1 MKQIITILLLC
12 LVATT
17 MSAKSRIT
25 RSYHKESLSKVLE
38 DLNAASNSQTIYFIY
53 DELEDFTVTC
63 SFKRLSLDDAVRTVI
78 GFYPMAVTRKG
89 SRIFVECVQK
99 SDHRLKGKLIDEQG
113 HPVPFANI
121 ILYHPADSAM
131 IGGGVSNEA
140 GDFVIPC
147 AASGRVRA
155 RISSIGFKTIERI
168 VPVTQVGT
176 IRMQTKDYH
185 LHNVTIS
192 GMGPVIRHEV
202 GRLQYIVANDPFA
215 KGQNAIE
222 LMGRVPMVTMAGSH
236 ASILGKGQAGFML
249 NGRMLPDDETIRQ
262 RLWTMPSENIERIEV
277 VSTPSGRYQTDA
289 GNGYINIVTKRDK
302 STGWRGNLN
311 GQFVSSDDWSGRLG
325 GTLSYA
331 SKKVDISIGADGG
344 RETAASDRM
353 LKFAD
358 SYVRIPS
365 SRTETLNKDLRMN
378 AILRYQPH
386 HRLELGSFVAYQ
398 AQQPSTTIDNVLTFD
413 NYEIL
418 SRTTQRHNGNH
429 SVSLTAYSDWK
440 MDDKG
445 RLLSLTYN
453 YYNKVDG
460 HTSKLSGESRDIS
473 TEDAFQKIESL
484 LGESSLR
491 YKIHSLKLD
500 LSLPFK
506 SVQVDAGVGYTMIDN
521 ESSERVQVTDIR
533 CEYTS
538 DRIILE
544 DSSFI
549 PTPSHD
555 KPRMG
560 SDLHKERITSAY
572 LSAMKRWKGFTAKA
586 GLRYEHARYDRENR
600 SSTIF
605 IEYYPMGEVYL
616 FAAPYKKD
624 YGFHQS
630 TDRLLPSASL
640 RYQTTLGHQWEIQW
654 GMSILRPNF
663 YDLNP
668 SRTFTSPIDY
678 SAGSPLLMPSYT
690 NNIELGYHHR
700 KGLSVVAYFHHG
712 SDQVEWYSSFR
723 TSIYARSIYPEN
735 CYSSDRTGISLSYQ
749 VRPVS
754 QLNVQAES
762 DLNYYNAWLLPG
774 FDHYNPRLPSYFSY
788 PDLYGWGG
796 RFRLSADVFL
806 NRQRTLMF
814 SAHYNQWIKQHVGL
828 RRYDSYS
835 RFYFALRYSMLN
847 DRLKLSLVADDPF
860 HQHVTDAESYYTNR
874 IERNHVNHHSHS
886 IGLTVSYSLGEK
898 TARRAYRDLKNTET
912 KRAEK
917 RWDVNNR

>member
-17 MSAKSRIT
+17 MSAKSKIT
-25 RSYHKESLSKVLE
+25 RSYHNESLSKVLE
-38 DLNAASNSQTIYFIY
+38 DLNNASNSQTIYFIY

-63 SFKRLSLDDAVRTVI
+63 SFKRLSLDDAIRTVI

-121 ILYHPADSAM
+121 VFYHPADSTM

-147 AASGRVRA
+147 AARRVRA
-155 RISSIGFKTIERI
+155 RISSIGFKTIEHI
-168 VPVTQVGT
+168 MPVTQVGT

-185 LHNVTIS
+185 LHDVTVS
-192 GMGPVIRHEV
+192 GLAPIIRHEV

-222 LMGRVPMVTMAGSH
+222 LMDRVPMVTMTGSH
-236 ASILGKGQAGFML
+236 ASILGKGQVGFML
-249 NGRMLPDDETIRQ
+249 NGRMLPDDETFRQ
-262 RLWTMPSENIERIEV
+262 RLWTMQSEDIERIEV

-289 GNGYINIVTKRDK
+289 GNGYINIVTKRDQ
-302 STGWRGNLN
+302 SNGWRGDLN
-311 GQFVSSDDWSGRLG
+311 GQLVTSEDWSGRLG

-344 RETAASDRM
+344 RETTASDRM

-358 SYVRIPS
+358 SYIRIPAN
-365 SRTETLNKDLRMN
+365 RTETLNKDLRTN

-386 HRLELGSFVAYQ
+386 NRLELGTFVSYQ
-398 AQQPSTTIDNVLTFD
+398 TQQPSTTIDNMLSFD
-413 NYEIL
+413 TYEIH

-429 SVSLTAYSDWK
+429 SMSLTAYSDWK

-445 RLLSLTYN
+445 KLLSLTYN
-453 YYNKVDG
+453 YYYKVDDYI
-460 HTSKLSGESRDIS
+460 SKLSGESRDMSI
-473 TEDAFQKIESL
+473 EEPFQKIESML
-484 LGESSLR
+484 SESSLK

-506 SVQVDAGVGYTMIDN
+506 PVQVDAGVGYTMIDN
-521 ESSERVQVTDIR
+521 ESSDMLQITDIMY
-533 CEYTS
+533 EYTS

-600 SSTIF
+600 RSTIF

-668 SRTFTSPIDY
+668 SRTFTSPMDC
-678 SAGSPLLMPSYT
+678 SSGSPFLMPSYT
-690 NNIELGYHHR
+690 SNIELGYHHR

-712 SDQVEWYSSFR
+712 SDQVEWNSVLLFSGHGNHTR
-723 TSIYARSIYPEN
+723 TVSPEN
-735 CYSSDRTGISLSYQ
+735 CFSSDRTGISLSYQ

-754 QLNVQAES
+754 QLKVLAES
-762 DLNYYNAWLLPG
+762 DVNYYNAWL
-774 FDHYNPRLPSYFSY
+774 PSDDSR
-788 PDLYGWGG
+788 PDIYGWGG
-796 RFRLSADVFL
+796 RFRLSADLFL

-814 SAHYNQWIKQHVGL
+814 SAHYNQWIKQYVGL

-835 RFYFALRYSMLN
+835 RFYFALRYSMLS

-860 HQHVTDAESYYTNR
+860 RQHVTDAESYYETR
-874 IERNHVNHHSHS
+874 TERDHVNHHSHS
-886 IGLTVSYSLGEK
+886 IGLTVSYSFGGK
-898 TARRAYRDLKNTET
+898 AIRRAYRDMKNTET

>member
-38 DLNAASNSQTIYFIY
+38 DLNNASNSQTIYFIY

-63 SFKRLSLDDAVRTVI
+63 SFKRLSLDDAIRAVI
-78 GFYPMAVTRKG
+78 GFYPMTITYRG
-89 SRIFVECVQK
+89 NRIFVECIQK
-99 SDHRLKGKLIDEQG
+99 SDHRLIGKLIDEQG
-113 HPVPFANI
+113 RPVSFANI
-121 ILYHPADSAM
+121 VLYHPADSTM

-147 AASGRVRA
+147 AAGRVRA
-155 RISSIGFKTIERI
+155 RISSIGFKTMERI
-168 VPVTQVGT
+168 MPVAQVGT
-176 IRMQTKDYH
+176 IRMQTRDYH
-185 LHNVTIS
+185 LNDVTVS
-192 GMGPVIRHEV
+192 GLAPIIRHEV

-236 ASILGKGQAGFML
+236 ASILGKGQAVFML

-289 GNGYINIVTKRDK
+289 GNGYINIVTKRGK
-302 STGWRGNLN
+302 SNGWRGDLN
-311 GQFVSSDDWSGRLG
+311 GQLVTSEDWSGRLG

-344 RETAASDRM
+344 RETTASDRM
-353 LKFAD
+353 LKFVD

-365 SRTETLNKDLRMN
+365 SRTETLNKDLRTN

-386 HRLELGSFVAYQ
+386 NRLELGTFVSYQ
-398 AQQPSTTIDNVLTFD
+398 TQRPSTTIDNMLSFD
-413 NYEIL
+413 TYEIH
-418 SRTTQRHNGNH
+418 SRTTQRHNGNY
-429 SVSLTAYSDWK
+429 SMSLTAYSDWK

-445 RLLSLTYN
+445 KLLSLTYN
-453 YYNKVDG
+453 YYYKVDDYI
-460 HTSKLSGESRDIS
+460 SKLSGESKDLSIGKS
-473 TEDAFQKIESL
+473 FQEIESML
-484 LGESSLR
+484 SESSLK

-521 ESSERVQVTDIR
+521 ESSDMLQITDIM
-533 CEYTS
+533 CEYTPDGMIFEDGGFLPTS
-538 DRIILE
+538 D
-544 DSSFI
+544 
-549 PTPSHD
+549 HD

-560 SDLHKERITSAY
+560 SNLHKERITSAY
-572 LSAMKRWKGFTAKA
+572 LSAMKQWEGFTAKA

-600 SSTIF
+600 RSTIF
-605 IEYYPMGEVYL
+605 INYYPMEEVYL

-640 RYQTTLGHQWEIQW
+640 SYQTTLGHQWEIQW

-668 SRTFTSPIDY
+668 SRTFTSPLDY

-712 SDQVEWYSSFR
+712 SDQVEWYSGFR
-723 TSIYARSIYPEN
+723 LSNYTRSIYPEN

-749 VRPVS
+749 MRPVS

-774 FDHYNPRLPSYFSY
+774 FSS

-796 RFRLSADVFL
+796 RFRLSADLFL

-814 SAHYNQWIKQHVGL
+814 SAHYNQWIKQYVGL

-835 RFYFALRYSMLN
+835 RFCFALRYSMLS

-860 HQHVTDAESYYTNR
+860 RQHVTDAESYY
-874 IERNHVNHHSHS
+874 ERRTECDHVNHHSHS
-886 IGLTVSYSLGEK
+886 IGLTVSYSFGGK
-898 TARRAYRDLKNTET
+898 AICRAYRDMKNAET

>member
-12 LVATT
+12 LAATT
-17 MSAKSRIT
+17 VSAKSKIT
-25 RSYHKESLSKVLE
+25 RSYHNESLSKVLE
-38 DLNAASNSQTIYFIY
+38 DLNNASNSQTIYFIY

-63 SFKRLSLDDAVRTVI
+63 SFKRLSLDDAIRTVI
-78 GFYPMAVTRKG
+78 GFYPMTITYRG
-89 SRIFVECVQK
+89 NRIFVECIQK
-99 SDHRLKGKLIDEQG
+99 SEHRLIGKLIDEQG
-113 HPVPFANI
+113 RPVSFANI
-121 ILYHPADSAM
+121 VLYHPADSTM

-147 AASGRVRA
+147 AAGRVRA
-155 RISSIGFKTIERI
+155 RISSIGFKTMERI
-168 VPVTQVGT
+168 MPVAQVGT
-176 IRMQTKDYH
+176 IRMQTRDYH
-185 LHNVTIS
+185 LNDVTVS
-192 GMGPVIRHEV
+192 GLAPIIRHEV

-222 LMGRVPMVTMAGSH
+222 LMDRVPMVTMTGSH
-236 ASILGKGQAGFML
+236 ASILGKGQVGFML
-249 NGRMLPDDETIRQ
+249 NGRMLPDDETFRQ
-262 RLWTMPSENIERIEV
+262 RLWTMQSEDIERIEV

-289 GNGYINIVTKRDK
+289 GNGYINIVTKRGK
-302 STGWRGNLN
+302 SNGWRGDLN
-311 GQFVSSDDWSGRLG
+311 GQLVTSEDWSGRLG

-344 RETAASDRM
+344 RETTASDRM

-358 SYVRIPS
+358 SYIRIPA

-386 HRLELGSFVAYQ
+386 NSLELGTFVSYQ
-398 AQQPSTTIDNVLTFD
+398 TQQPSTTIDNMLSFD
-413 NYEIL
+413 TYEIL

-453 YYNKVDG
+453 YYNKVDS

-473 TEDAFQKIESL
+473 TEDAFQKIETL
-484 LGESSLR
+484 LGESSLE

-506 SVQVDAGVGYTMIDN
+506 PVQVDAGVGYTMIDN
-521 ESSERVQVTDIR
+521 ESSDMLQITDIMY
-533 CEYTS
+533 EYTS

-600 SSTIF
+600 RSTIF
-605 IEYYPMGEVYL
+605 IEYYPMEEVYL
-616 FAAPYKKD
+616 FAGPYKKD

-668 SRTFTSPIDY
+668 SRTFTSPMDC
-678 SAGSPLLMPSYT
+678 SSGSPFLMPSYT
-690 NNIELGYHHR
+690 SNIELGYHHR

-712 SDQVEWYSSFR
+712 SDQVEWNSVLLFSGHGNHTR
-723 TSIYARSIYPEN
+723 TVSPEN
-735 CYSSDRTGISLSYQ
+735 CFSSDRTGISLSYQ

-774 FDHYNPRLPSYFSY
+774 FSS
-788 PDLYGWGG
+788 PDLYGWGS
-796 RFRLSADVFL
+796 RFRLSADLFL

-814 SAHYNQWIKQHVGL
+814 SAHYNQWIKQYVGL

-835 RFYFALRYSMLN
+835 RFCFALRYSMLS

-860 HQHVTDAESYYTNR
+860 RQHVTDAESYY
-874 IERNHVNHHSHS
+874 ERRTECDHVNHHSHS
-886 IGLTVSYSLGEK
+886 IGLTVSYSFGGK
-898 TARRAYRDLKNTET
+898 AIRRAYRDMKNAET

>member
-25 RSYHKESLSKVLE
+25 RSYHNESLSKVLE
-38 DLNAASNSQTIYFIY
+38 DLNNASNSQTIYFIY

-63 SFKRLSLDDAVRTVI
+63 SFKRLSLDDAIRAVI
-78 GFYPMAVTRKG
+78 GFYPMTITYRG
-89 SRIFVECVQK
+89 NRIFVECIQK
-99 SDHRLKGKLIDEQG
+99 SDHRLIGKLIDEQG
-113 HPVPFANI
+113 RPVSFANI
-121 ILYHPADSAM
+121 VLYHLADSTM

-147 AASGRVRA
+147 AAGRVRA
-155 RISSIGFKTIERI
+155 RISSIGFKTMERI
-168 VPVTQVGT
+168 MPVAQVGT
-176 IRMQTKDYH
+176 IRMQTRDYH
-185 LHNVTIS
+185 LHDVTVS
-192 GMGPVIRHEV
+192 GLAPIIRHEV

-222 LMGRVPMVTMAGSH
+222 LMDRVPMVTMTGSH
-236 ASILGKGQAGFML
+236 ASILGKGQVGFML
-249 NGRMLPDDETIRQ
+249 NGRMLPDDETFRQ
-262 RLWTMPSENIERIEV
+262 RLWTMQSEDIERIEV

-289 GNGYINIVTKRDK
+289 GNGYINIVTKRDQ
-302 STGWRGNLN
+302 SNGWRGDLN
-311 GQFVSSDDWSGRLG
+311 GQLVTSEDWSGRLG

-344 RETAASDRM
+344 RETTASDRM
-353 LKFAD
+353 LKFVD
-358 SYVRIPS
+358 SYIRIPA
-365 SRTETLNKDLRMN
+365 SRTETLNKDLRTN

-386 HRLELGSFVAYQ
+386 NRLELGTFVSYQ
-398 AQQPSTTIDNVLTFD
+398 TQQPSTTIDNMLSFD
-413 NYEIL
+413 TYEIH

-429 SVSLTAYSDWK
+429 SMSLTAYSDWK

-445 RLLSLTYN
+445 KLLSLTYN
-453 YYNKVDG
+453 YYYKVDDYI
-460 HTSKLSGESRDIS
+460 SKLSGESRDMSI
-473 TEDAFQKIESL
+473 EEPFQKIESML
-484 LGESSLR
+484 SESSLK

-506 SVQVDAGVGYTMIDN
+506 PVQVDAGVGYTMIDN
-521 ESSERVQVTDIR
+521 ESSDMLQITDIMH
-533 CEYTS
+533 EYTS

-549 PTPSHD
+549 PTPDHD

-586 GLRYEHARYDRENR
+586 GLRYEHTKFDREDG
-600 SSTIF
+600 SFDILA
-605 IEYYPMGEVYL
+605 EYLPELRVFELGVPFQQDDGL
-616 FAAPYKKD
+616 
-624 YGFHQS
+624 HQS
-630 TDRLLPSASL
+630 TDRLLPSVSL
-640 RYQTTLGHQWEIQW
+640 NYQTTMGHQWGIQW

-668 SRTFTSPIDY
+668 SRTFTSPMDC
-678 SAGSPLLMPSYT
+678 SSGSPFLMPSYT
-690 NNIELGYHHR
+690 SNIELGYHHR

-712 SDQVEWYSSFR
+712 SDQVEWNSVLLFSGHGNHTR
-723 TSIYARSIYPEN
+723 TVSPEN
-735 CYSSDRTGISLSYQ
+735 CFSSDRTGISLSYQ

-762 DLNYYNAWLLPG
+762 DINYYNAWL
-774 FDHYNPRLPSYFSY
+774 PSDDSR
-788 PDLYGWGG
+788 PDIYGWGG
-796 RFRLSADVFL
+796 RFRLSADLFL

-814 SAHYNQWIKQHVGL
+814 SAHYNQWIKQYVGL

-835 RFYFALRYSMLN
+835 RFYFALRYSMLS

-860 HQHVTDAESYYTNR
+860 RQHVTDAESYYETR
-874 IERNHVNHHSHS
+874 TERDHVNHHSHS
-886 IGLTVSYSLGEK
+886 IGLTVSYSFGGK
-898 TARRAYRDLKNTET
+898 AIRRAYRDMKNAET
-912 KRAEK
+912 KRAENVK
-917 RWDVNNR
+917 LKL